1 MPKITKTL
9 VDSIT
14 ATGADHFI
22 WDEGKGALSG
32 FGIRVKPSGVASYLI
47 QYRNAD
53 GATRRMVLGRVGV
66 LTPDQARKAALDKLA
81 EVSKGGD
88 PSETR
93 HQTRHAMTI
102 GELCDWYLTEATAG
116 RILGRSSH
124 PIKGVKKD
132 AQGNPVLVDGKLVL
146 VSTLAMDQSRIETHV
161 KPLVGNKPVSWF
173 KGDAGVQRMGQFQ
186 NDIAEG
192 RTAKARPAHGRTG
205 ETTGGRGVAARTVRM
220 LNAILAHGQRH
231 GKGCAPVRGVRCFK
245 DGKCEIFLE
254 IPELVAFG
262 DAMRQAAADSA
273 SRAGLAAIR
282 GLLLT
287 GTRKSELCGLERN
300 RFHPQVKGLQLA
312 DSKSVRMR
320 PLGDAAVEHLAEQ
333 PNSASPWLFPAD
345 KGDGHVTD
353 PRPLID
359 KLLAMAGI
367 KKHVTPHVF
376 RHTFGSVATGLG
388 YSDPIIKSLIGHA
401 KRGATQLYAHVPDP
415 AAIAAADRVSGVI
428 ADALDGLIE
437 TLPLP
442 AAPIAAAA
450 AA

>member
-1 MPKITKTL
+1 MPKITKSL
-9 VDSIT
+9 VDAIT
-14 ATGADHFI
+14 VTGADQFI
-22 WDEGKGALSG
+22 WDEGKGALAG
-32 FGIRVKPSGVASYLI
+32 FGIRVQPSGVASYLI

-66 LTPDQARKAALDKLA
+66 LTPIQARDLALNKLA

-93 HQTRHAMTI
+93 HQGRSELTI
-102 GELCDWYLTEATAG
+102 GELCDWYLIEAEAG
-116 RILGRSSH
+116 RILGRSGH
-124 PIKGVKKD
+124 PIK
-132 AQGNPVLVDGKLVL
+132 A
-146 VSTLAMDQSRIETHV
+146 STLAMDKSRIETHV
-161 KPLVGNKPVSWF
+161 KPLIGHRRVSWL
-173 KGDAGVQRMGQFQ
+173 KGDAGVQRMGEFQ

-192 RTAKARPAHGRTG
+192 KTAKARPEKGRTG

-220 LNAILAHGQRH
+220 ANAILAHGQRA
-231 GKGCAPVRGVRCFK
+231 GKGCAPARGVRCFK
-245 DGKCEIFLE
+245 DNKCEVFLE

-262 DAMRQAAADSA
+262 KAMRQAAVDGA
-273 SRAGLAAIR
+273 SRTGLAAIR

-287 GTRKSELCGLERN
+287 GTRKSELCGLARD

-320 PLGDAAVEHLAEQ
+320 PLGDAAVAHLTEQ
-333 PNSASPWLFPAD
+333 PHSASPWLFPAD

-353 PRPLID
+353 PQNLID
-359 KLLAMAGI
+359 QLLAKATI
-367 KKHVTPHVF
+367 TKHVTPHVF
-376 RHTFGSVATGLG
+376 RHTFGAVATSLG
-388 YSDPIIKSLIGHA
+388 YSEMIIKALIGHA

-437 TLPLP
+437 TLPVP
-442 AAPIAAAA
+442 AEPIAAAIA
-450 AA
+450 AAERAN